1 MNIVLSGCCGRM
13 GRQVA
18 EACGAQGLAV
28 RFGVDLKADSGASFP
43 VYDSFSS
50 RKAEEGDVVI
60 DFSLPSCLDGLLDF
74 CVPSGTPLVIATTG
88 YSQEDEAK
96 ILKASSRIAIFRSAN
111 MSLGVHVL
119 KLLAK
124 KAASLLDGFD
134 IEIVEKHHNQKLDAP
149 SGTALMLFDAV
160 RKADSVLITDR
171 TPFHRKRDAR
181 EIGISSVR
189 GGTVPGE
196 HEVGYYGRGE
206 KILITHS
213 AQDRSIFAAGAVKA
227 AFFLDGIR
235 NRPGLYS
242 MDDMIQL

>member
-1 MNIVLSGCCGRM
+1 
-13 GRQVA
+13 
-18 EACGAQGLAV
+18 
-28 RFGVDLKADSGASFP
+28 
-43 VYDSFSS
+43 
-50 RKAEEGDVVI
+50 
-60 DFSLPSCLDGLLDF
+60 
-74 CVPSGTPLVIATTG
+74 
-88 YSQEDEAK
+88 
-96 ILKASSRIAIFRSAN
+96 

-160 RKADSVLITDR
+160 RKDDSVLITDR

>member
-1 MNIVLSGCCGRM
+1 MNIILSGCCGRM
-13 GRQVA
+13 GRQVY
-18 EACGAQGLAV
+18 EACAAQGYSI
-28 RFGVDLKADSGASFP
+28 RFGVDLKAEPYASFP

-50 RKAEEGDVVI
+50 QKAEKDDVVV

-88 YSQEDEAK
+88 YSPADEEK
-96 ILKASSRIAIFRSAN
+96 ILKASSRTAIFRSAN
-111 MSLGVHVL
+111 MSLGIHVL

-124 KAASLLDGFD
+124 KAAVLLDGFD

-149 SGTALMLFDAV
+149 SGTALMLYDSV
-160 RKADSVLITDR
+160 KKADSFPVTDR

-206 KILITHS
+206 KILISHS
-213 AQDRSIFAAGAVKA
+213 AQDRSIFAMGALRA
-227 AFFLDGIR
+227 ALFLDGVR

-242 MDDMIQL
+242 MDDMIQM

>member
-1 MNIVLSGCCGRM
+1 MNIILSGCCGRM

-18 EACGAQGLAV
+18 EACAAQGVTV
-28 RFGVDLKADSGASFP
+28 RFGVDLKAEAYASFP
-43 VYDSFSS
+43 VYDGFSS
-50 RKAEEGDVVI
+50 QNAEDGDTVI

-88 YSQEDEAK
+88 YSPADEEK

-124 KAASLLDGFD
+124 KAAALLDGFD

-149 SGTALMLFDAV
+149 SGTALMLYDSV
-160 RKADSVLITDR
+160 KKADSILMTDR
-171 TPFHRKRDAR
+171 TPFHRKRDSR
-181 EIGISSVR
+181 EIGVSSVR

-196 HEVGYYGRGE
+196 HEVGFYGRGE
-206 KILITHS
+206 KILISHS
-213 AQDRSIFAAGAVKA
+213 AQDRSIFATGALRA
-227 AFFLDGIR
+227 ALFLDGVR

>member
-1 MNIVLSGCCGRM
+1 MKIILSGCCGRM
-13 GRQVA
+13 GRQVTA
-18 EACGAQGLAV
+18 VCAAQGVPV
-28 RFGVDLKADSGASFP
+28 RFGVDLKAEPCASFP
-43 VYDSFSS
+43 VYDSFSG
-50 RKAEEGDVVI
+50 RTAEENDVVI

-88 YSQEDEAK
+88 YTPADEEK
-96 ILKASSRIAIFRSAN
+96 IRGASSRIAVFRSAN

-119 KLLAK
+119 KLLAS
-124 KAASLLDGFD
+124 KAAAILDGFD

-149 SGTALMLFDAV
+149 SGTALMLYDSV
-160 RKADSVLITDR
+160 KKADSVLVTDR
-171 TPFHRKRDAR
+171 MPYHRKRDPR

-196 HEVGYYGRGE
+196 HEVGFYGQGE
-206 KILITHS
+206 NISISHS
-213 AQDRSIFAAGAVKA
+213 AQDRSIFAAGALRA
-227 AFFLDGIR
+227 ALFLDGVR